1 MNPRNT
7 IYILLLILAATLLS
21 RCDSRSP
28 AAGKALIIADYEPYE
43 ELVFLSRVTAAR
55 VDIIDSA
62 DISHGSSISFRVKA
76 PDQLVYRLAH
86 KELYPLMVIAENG
99 DTVRIRQTDD
109 PAWPYHVE
117 GSDECMLLV
126 EYLERLNRDHYK
138 VDSLA
143 AVFHASQGH
152 PEFLAIR
159 DHVNDEFTRLHEAH
173 RAYAREFISRHPSS
187 LASIIVINSFF
198 KEFALF
204 NQEDDFSDYEMLDRS
219 LMARLPEN
227 QYVLDFH
234 NQVENIRAANE
245 YELEARMRLSP
256 GRLVPDFKLPTGD
269 GREVGP
275 KDFEG
280 KSLLIYFWAAVDAPS
295 RQASPTIRKA
305 EEAFGR
311 YGLEMLSISFDKDV
325 SVWQAAIDLDS
336 IPGTHVTDLKGAG
349 SPVQKLFNLKMKLP
363 AYLLVDTKGRIVTLS
378 HDFDK
383 LREVLVDYFSSG
395 PEY

>member
-1 MNPRNT
+1 MSLKNT
-7 IYILLLILAATLLS
+7 IYILLLILASTLLS

-28 AAGKALIIADYEPYE
+28 AAEKALIIADYEPFE
-43 ELVFLSRVTAAR
+43 EMVFLSRVTAAR

-62 DISHGSSISFRVKA
+62 AIGDGSRISFRVNA
-76 PDQLVYRLAH
+76 PDYHIYRLAH
-86 KELYPLMVIAENG
+86 KELYPLMVIVENG

-109 PAWPYHVE
+109 PAWPYQVE
-117 GSDECMLLV
+117 GTDECMRLV
-126 EYLERLNRDHYK
+126 EYLERLNRDHYM

-143 AVFHASQGH
+143 TVFHASQGH

-159 DHVNDEFTRLHEAH
+159 DHLNAEFIRLHEAH

-234 NQVENIRAANE
+234 RQVENIRAANE

-256 GRLVPDFKLPTGD
+256 GRLVPDFRLPTGD

-275 KDFEG
+275 KDYEG

-295 RQASPTIRKA
+295 RQANPTMRKA
-305 EEAFGR
+305 QEAFGR
-311 YGLEMLSISFDKDV
+311 YGLEVLSISFDKDLT
-325 SVWQAAIDLDS
+325 VWQAAVDLDS

-349 SPVQKLFNLKMKLP
+349 SPVQKLFNLKMRLP
-363 AYLLVDTKGRIVTLS
+363 AYLLIDTKGRIVKLS
-378 HDFDK
+378 RDFDK
-383 LREVLVDYFSSG
+383 LKEVLADYYSSR